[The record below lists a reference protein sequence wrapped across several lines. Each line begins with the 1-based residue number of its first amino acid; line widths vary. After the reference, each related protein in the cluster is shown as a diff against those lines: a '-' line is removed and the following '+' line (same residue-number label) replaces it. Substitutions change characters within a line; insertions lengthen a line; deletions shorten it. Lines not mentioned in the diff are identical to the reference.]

1 MTGDTPLII
10 AARNGHE
17 RMVDLLLN
25 HGADLTL
32 QNDIGESALDL
43 ASPQLRKHIL
53 GIHMCIHNFSL
64 PALTVQFLALV
75 DSYTGGS
82 AFCKVHI
89 EVVIHVDRVYFRSER
104 EAFLPLGLITFLA

>member
-17 RMVDLLLN
+17 KMVDLLLN

-53 GIHMCIHNFSL
+53 GIHNYNFSL
-64 PALTVQFLALV
+64 PADSTV
-75 DSYTGGS
+75 SRT
-82 AFCKVHI
+82 C
-89 EVVIHVDRVYFRSER
+89 R
-104 EAFLPLGLITFLA
+104 